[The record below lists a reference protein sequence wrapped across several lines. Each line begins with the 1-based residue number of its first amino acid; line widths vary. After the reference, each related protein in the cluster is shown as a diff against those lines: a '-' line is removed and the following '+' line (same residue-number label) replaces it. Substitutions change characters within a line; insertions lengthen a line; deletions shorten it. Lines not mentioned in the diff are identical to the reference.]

1 MINRLHG
8 KKNLFNS
15 IFLARNWHPADHI
28 SFQSSHPGS
37 DLFDEI
43 QLPAGSKHEDSRM
56 QIMWPD
62 HCIQNTF
69 GAQYHRSLLRLPTDI
84 EILKGKNREFDSES
98 AFGNELHDDT
108 GLLK

>member
-1 MINRLHG
+1 
-8 KKNLFNS
+8 
-15 IFLARNWHPADHI
+15 
-28 SFQSSHPGS
+28 
-37 DLFDEI
+37 
-43 QLPAGSKHEDSRM
+43 
-56 QIMWPD
+56 MWPD